1 MRGMKHKLIYPDQ
14 TSVLFEILELKT
26 NQVIFASTIEDKAIE
41 VFQYLENGAGFNG
54 ETPKY
59 FAQNYDPRDLDEYK

>member
-1 MRGMKHKLIYPDQ
+1 M
-14 TSVLFEILELKT
+14 FEILELKT
-26 NQVIFASTIEDKAIE
+26 NQVIFASTMEDKAIE